1 MEKVGI
7 SGKYSTKCIAPPPF
21 KKYSKKLITQTE
33 KFIRNLSWK
42 IIHTPGALERNEE
55 DDNDEDEMFSEEFNT
70 YGFKSEHKPPPV
82 PEIENFIDDIWK
94 IVRSVKQR
102 PVKINSLKIW

>member
-21 KKYSKKLITQTE
+21 KEYTKKLIIQTE

-42 IIHTPGALERNEE
+42 IIHTPGALDRNEE
-55 DDNDEDEMFSEEFNT
+55 NNDDDDDKNDEEDEMFSEEFKT
-70 YGFKSEHKPPPV
+70 YGFKTEHKPPPAHR
-82 PEIENFIDDIWK
+82 FL
-94 IVRSVKQR
+94 S
-102 PVKINSLKIW
+102 SFY

>member
-7 SGKYSTKCIAPPPF
+7 SGKYSIKCIPPPPF
-21 KKYSKKLITQTE
+21 KEYSKKLIIQTE

-55 DDNDEDEMFSEEFNT
+55 NNDDDDDDNDEEDEMFS
-70 YGFKSEHKPPPV
+70 
-82 PEIENFIDDIWK
+82 
-94 IVRSVKQR
+94 
-102 PVKINSLKIW
+102 